1 MSSPRPR
8 PRVVREPTV
17 DWVKFDACL
26 ARDGSVDPVDK
37 ALYAALASFVDPVE
51 RDQEDT
57 DPDGFDVP
65 TRKRLAECIGR
76 SVDTVDRATKRLEAR
91 GLLEVERRRDPD
103 NPRRHIPSLYRLLD
117 VELWDDR
124 AAARAERRRAERE
137 ARRSENRGGRTSAAR
152 GSRMDAARGS
162 RTGAAVPYRE
172 GKKKEDPPP
181 TPSGTRASADTP
193 ARQEEEFVDN
203 AKQLVASALRF
214 WDSSHARPSAPTR
227 RKLVSRVAQE
237 LAAGADPDAVFAELV
252 RDLHPSQARSAVRV
266 VMARTREPGWAQGGE
281 NPARLMANVRPPWC
295 GTCDEA
301 TRHLVEVLADGRD
314 QVIRCPYC
322 HPVAV
327 AEHTTITETTETP
340 TATPAHQEPQTA
352 AERTQSAEEPERGPR
367 GEREPFDPATKPE
380 APGVCGVHRTTLTA
394 DAQCLVCLSEV
405 EAEQAAYGPQANVD
419 SPEPPTGPV
428 DPAAGSDGDS
438 EDPDEIRALIEQS
451 LNSAS
456 PRGADHGGR
465 KGRGWTPPPVIA
477 ELRERL
483 AKIQERSA

>member
-172 GKKKEDPPP
+172 GKKKKEDPPP
-181 TPSGTRASADTP
+181 TPPGRRASADTTP
-193 ARQEEEFVDN
+193 QEEEQFHQNQNPDAEV
-203 AKQLVASALRF
+203 LVSSALRF

-237 LAAGADPDAVFAELV
+237 LAAGADPDAVLAELV

-301 TRHLVEVLADGRD
+301 TRHLVEVLADGRE

-327 AEHTTITETTETP
+327 AENTTITETTETP

-352 AERTQSAEEPERGPR
+352 AERTQSAEDPPPLEELLADLERPVQARTSACEGR
-367 GEREPFDPATKPE
+367 GA
-380 APGVCGVHRTTLTA
+380 V
-394 DAQCLVCLSEV
+394 
-405 EAEQAAYGPQANVD
+405 
-419 SPEPPTGPV
+419 
-428 DPAAGSDGDS
+428 
-438 EDPDEIRALIEQS
+438 RAL
-451 LNSAS
+451 
-456 PRGADHGGR
+456 
-465 KGRGWTPPPVIA
+465 PPVVA

>member
-172 GKKKEDPPP
+172 GKKKENPPP

-193 ARQEEEFVDN
+193 ARQEEEEFVDN
-203 AKQLVASALRF
+203 AKRLVSSALRF

-227 RKLVSRVAQE
+227 RTLVARVAQE
-237 LAAGADPDAVFAELV
+237 LAAGADPDAALAELV

-281 NPARLMANVRPPWC
+281 TPARLMANVRPPWC

-327 AEHTTITETTETP
+327 AEPPTITEPTETP
-340 TATPAHQEPQTA
+340 TATPAHQDPQTA
-352 AERTQSAEEPERGPR
+352 AERTQSAEDPPPLEELLADLERPVQARTSAREGR
-367 GEREPFDPATKPE
+367 GA
-380 APGVCGVHRTTLTA
+380 V
-394 DAQCLVCLSEV
+394 
-405 EAEQAAYGPQANVD
+405 
-419 SPEPPTGPV
+419 
-428 DPAAGSDGDS
+428 
-438 EDPDEIRALIEQS
+438 RAL
-451 LNSAS
+451 
-456 PRGADHGGR
+456 
-465 KGRGWTPPPVIA
+465 PPVVA
-477 ELRERL
+477 ELREKL
-483 AKIQERSA
+483 TKIRNRSA